1 MTLRL
6 AGSTSGYTEIDAPA
20 VAGSNTLVLPTGN
33 GSSGQVLSTNGS
45 GALSWSNRPI
55 LQVVQASYTTSSS
68 TVSTIPIDSTIPQ
81 NTEGTEILSA
91 SITPAS
97 SSNKLLIE
105 VSVPFIDSGPAA
117 AALCVALFQDSTANA
132 LAGGISVTASINY
145 SEAISFTHYMTAGTT
160 SSTTFKVRY
169 GPNAGTAY
177 INQRAS
183 GETYG
188 NICAARLIITEI
200 AA

>member
-1 MTLRL
+1 M
-6 AGSTSGYTEIDAPA
+6 API
-20 VAGSNTLVLPTGN
+20 SI
-33 GSSGQVLSTNGS
+33 NGS
-45 GALSWSNRPI
+45 GTLTGISAGGLPDGVITTDDIAAAAVTSAKLAAGAGGKI
-55 LQVVQASYTTSSS
+55 LQVVETSYTTSSS
-68 TVSTIPIDSTIPQ
+68 TISVIPLDSTIPQ
-81 NTEGTEILSA
+81 NTEGTQILSA
-91 SITPAS
+91 SITPSS

-105 VSVPFIDSGPAA
+105 VSLPFVDASTSLAIF
-117 AALCVALFQDSTANA
+117 VALFQDSTANA
-132 LAGGISVTASINY
+132 LAGGMSVPASLDY

-177 INQRAS
+177 INRRAS